1 MGAKR
6 YSFIDSHV
14 HSDELVDLEG
24 AIRRTQSA
32 GIKAIIAV
40 GSDLISND
48 KVLKIA
54 QTVFVYLFPSLG
66 FHPWKIKSGLGGGFY
81 EPCSID
87 EPILC
92 IYNNVLW

>member
-6 YSFIDSHV
+6 YSLIDSHV
-14 HSDELVDLEG
+14 HIDELADLEG
-24 AIRRTQSA
+24 AIRRTQLA

-54 QTVFVYLFPSLG
+54 QTFSGYLSPALG
-66 FHPWKIKSGLGGGFY
+66 FHPWKI
-81 EPCSID
+81 
-87 EPILC
+87 
-92 IYNNVLW
+92 

>member
-6 YSFIDSHV
+6 YSLIDNHV
-14 HSDELVDLEG
+14 HIDELADLEG

-48 KVLKIA
+48 KLLKNA
-54 QTVFVYLFPSLG
+54 QTFSGYLPPAVG
-66 FHPWKIKSGLGGGFY
+66 FHPWKIKSGRLEYRVAQPLFGHIG
-81 EPCSID
+81 P
-87 EPILC
+87 
-92 IYNNVLW
+92 